1 MFPRISLA
9 VALALAGAVAA
20 APAAVGAASSA
31 PACHKAQLSL
41 RLGRADHAT
50 SHTFW
55 PLIFTNVSGHACSLR
70 GYPGVSSV
78 TAPHG
83 RQVGAAATRET
94 GFTIRTIRLVAHGG
108 KASAVLTLVNVDV
121 FDASRCRP
129 KSAADFRVFAPGQ
142 TAAFFK
148 AKKHRV
154 CTKGDSG
161 QSVRPVVA
169 GKTGL

>member
-1 MFPRISLA
+1 MRTVLIVA
-9 VALALAGAVAA
+9 VALAGAVAA
-20 APAAVGAASSA
+20 APAAVGAGA

-41 RLGRADHAT
+41 RLGRADHGLG
-50 SHTFW
+50 HTFW
-55 PLIFTNVSGHACSLR
+55 PLIFTNVSGRACTLT
-70 GYPGVSSV
+70 GFPGVSSV

-83 RQVGAAATRET
+83 RQVGRAASREP
-94 GFTIRTIRLVAHGG
+94 GFKVRTISLAAHGG
-108 KASAVLTLVNVDV
+108 TASAVLTLVNVDA
-121 FDASRCRP
+121 FPAGACRP
-129 KSAADFRVFAPGQ
+129 KSAAYFRVFAPNQ

-148 AKKHRV
+148 AKSHRV